1 VKLRLGEIT
10 FDSECRQLLHGSR
23 EVHLSP
29 KAFDLLTALIAR
41 RPRVLTKNELHRQLW
56 PDTFVSDTNL
66 ASLIAEIREALGDNA
81 RQPRFIRTAQRVGYA
96 FCGADVAATTDPPA
110 HDSSD
115 FCWLIRDGRRV
126 PLRVG
131 ENILGRQPEEG
142 IRLDSVTVSRRH
154 ARISVSVD
162 GAVLEDLGSKNGTFL
177 RDEPV
182 TAQVPLADGD
192 EIRVG
197 SVSLRFRS
205 ASGPSTATW
214 TDSKTRTKKSG

>member
-1 VKLRLGEIT
+1 MKLRLGEIT
-10 FDSECRQLLHGSR
+10 FDSESRQLLHGSD
-23 EVHLSP
+23 EIHLSP

-41 RPRVLTKNELHRQLW
+41 RPRVLTKNELHRRLW

-81 RQPRFIRTAQRVGYA
+81 REPRFIRTAQRVGYA
-96 FCGADVAATTDPPA
+96 FCGADAAMTTEPA
-110 HDSSD
+110 RGGSD

-131 ENILGRQPEEG
+131 ENILGREPEEG
-142 IRLDSVTVSRRH
+142 VRLDFVTVSRRH

-162 GAVLEDLGSKNGTFL
+162 GAVIEDLGSKNGTFL

-182 TAQVPLADGD
+182 TTQAPLADGD

-214 TDSKTRTKKSG
+214 SDSKTRKHS